1 MLEQQILF
9 EYKPRINYKV
19 TDESASSVNWSY
31 SRRNLFETCLLQYYY
46 NYYGA
51 SKKITP
57 NEPLKNQL
65 HFLKQIKSIKMR
77 AGEVL
82 HLALRTYLKRQ
93 KQNIRM
99 SALGLSGWAQK
110 IFRGDLMFSTEF
122 QEDRTL
128 KPSKRLIL
136 LSEFY
141 HDEPD
146 AAHLWEDA
154 NQSLINAITNFMQS
168 PVLEDFRLG
177 AVADPDPVIEKRLF
191 MKVGQRSVSGQIDLA
206 FSASQRTKVVDWK
219 SGFSDG
225 SEDSLQLFFYALLM
239 NENYAISPNLIDIQK
254 VYLETEEVQ
263 TYQVDEGGLIRARNR
278 IIQDIDRMQ
287 SLDRYGRNA
296 VSRAFTPCEQPLIC
310 RMCPFR
316 TVCPS
321 NSSEENWLND

>member
-1 MLEQQILF
+1 MLEQQLLF
-9 EYKPRINYKV
+9 EYQPKINYKV
-19 TDESASSVNWSY
+19 SDESALSVNWSY

-51 SKKITP
+51 SKKINP
-57 NEPLKNQL
+57 NEPLKDQL
-65 HFLKQIKSIKMR
+65 HFLKQIKPIKMR

-82 HLALRTYLKRQ
+82 HLALRTYFQRQ

-110 IFRGDLMFSTEF
+110 IFRGDLIFSNEF
-122 QEDRTL
+122 SKDRTL
-128 KPSKRLIL
+128 KPHNRIVL

-141 HDEPD
+141 HNEPE
-146 AAHLWEDA
+146 AINLWEEA
-154 NQSLINAITNFMQS
+154 NQNLINAITNFMQS
-168 PVLEDFRLG
+168 PVLGDFRLG
-177 AVADPDPVIEKRLF
+177 AAADPDPVIERMLF
-191 MKVGQRSVSGQIDLA
+191 MKVGQRSVRGQIDLA
-206 FSASQRTKVVDWK
+206 FSADERTKIVDWK

-239 NENYAISPNLIDIQK
+239 KENYAILPHLMDIQK
-254 VYLETEEVQ
+254 VYLETEEIQ
-263 TYQVDEGGLIRARNR
+263 TYQVEEGGLIRARNR

-287 SLDRYGRNA
+287 SLDHYGRNA
-296 VSRAFTPCEQPLIC
+296 VSKAFTPCEQPLIC

-316 TVCPS
+316 TVCLS